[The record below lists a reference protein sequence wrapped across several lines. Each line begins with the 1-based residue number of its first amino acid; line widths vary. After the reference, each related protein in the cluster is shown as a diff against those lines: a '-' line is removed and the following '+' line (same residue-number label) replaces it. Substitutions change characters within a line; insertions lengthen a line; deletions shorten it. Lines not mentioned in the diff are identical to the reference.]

1 MWNDV
6 VELITK
12 VGFPIAVS
20 CYLLYRD
27 STTITKLAE
36 SINANTVAVTRLIDK
51 LGDGDL
57 GE

>member
-1 MWNDV
+1 MWNDI
-6 VELITK
+6 VELITN

-27 STTITKLAE
+27 STIITKLAE

-51 LGDGDL
+51 LSDGEL

>member
-6 VELITK
+6 VELITN

-27 STTITKLAE
+27 STTITQLAE

>member
-6 VELITK
+6 VELITN

-51 LGDGDL
+51 LGDVDL

>member
-1 MWNDV
+1 MWNEI
-6 VELITK
+6 VEVITN

-20 CYLLYRD
+20 IYLLYRD

-51 LGDGDL
+51 LGDGDV

>member
-6 VELITK
+6 VELITN

-36 SINANTVAVTRLIDK
+36 SINANTVAVSRLIDK

>member
-1 MWNDV
+1 MFNEI
-6 VELITK
+6 VEVITN

-20 CYLLYRD
+20 IYLLYRD
-27 STTITKLAE
+27 STTITQLAE

-51 LGDGDL
+51 LGDGDV

>member
-6 VELITK
+6 VEVITN

>member
-1 MWNDV
+1 MWNEI
-6 VELITK
+6 VEVITK

-20 CYLLYRD
+20 IYLLYRD

-51 LGDGDL
+51 LGDGDM

>member
-6 VELITK
+6 VELITN

-36 SINANTVAVTRLIDK
+36 SINANTVAVTRLIDM

>member
-1 MWNDV
+1 MWNDI
-6 VELITK
+6 VELITN
-12 VGFPIAVS
+12 VGFPIAIS

-36 SINANTVAVTRLIDK
+36 SINVNTAAVTRLIDK
-51 LGDGDL
+51 LGDGEL